1 MLLKEKNYVVTL
13 TDPEIKTIADSLQ
26 NDCVSMRS
34 RIEELLLKKR
44 KYKRQRAHRLL
55 YSDCFASLSKY
66 LFSKE
71 PCSVIVELVGEIQ

>member
-34 RIEELLLKKR
+34 RIEELLLKKGSIKGR
-44 KYKRQRAHRLL
+44 EPTAFYTRI
-55 YSDCFASLSKY
+55 ASL
-66 LFSKE
+66 LFQN
-71 PCSVIVELVGEIQ
+71 IFFLRNLVPLLWN